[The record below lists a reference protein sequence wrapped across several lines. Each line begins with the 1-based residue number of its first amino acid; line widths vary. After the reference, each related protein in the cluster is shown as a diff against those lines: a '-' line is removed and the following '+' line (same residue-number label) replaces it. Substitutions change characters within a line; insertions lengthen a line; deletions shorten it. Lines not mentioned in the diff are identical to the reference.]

1 MPKKQAAFLLLLLP
15 LLFSLVLWP
24 QASLAAAREG
34 WQLCTATL
42 IPSLFPFF
50 VLTTLLIR
58 LGLPQLLGA
67 VLAPLSGPLLG
78 LSGPG
83 ASVFL
88 LGLLGGYPVGARS
101 AAALYASG
109 QCSRQ
114 EGEHLL
120 SFCNLCGPSFLLGV
134 VGGGVFQSAAV
145 GFALYLSH
153 IAAALAVGVLFR
165 LFLRRGTPD
174 RFVPTPKAA
183 PVPSLSE
190 VFLEAVRSSFTSC
203 LSVCAFV
210 LFFQV
215 VLRMLSVSG
224 LLSLLARGT
233 AFLLS
238 PLGVTP
244 RWAISF
250 LSGLLEV
257 TSGVTSLSAGSLP
270 CRIVTAAFLLG
281 WGGLSVHAQT
291 LSVVASSGLSLRPYF
306 IGKLLHASFSALFIL
321 PFARRWKNTLSVF
334 SPLPAPN
341 VPSLAP
347 YWRQATCLS
356 LLLCGLLVLFFAK
369 TVVKRRNLSYNKKK

>member
-1 MPKKQAAFLLLLLP
+1 MPKKQITFLLLLLP

-24 QASLAAAREG
+24 QAALAAARDG

-58 LGLPQLLGA
+58 LGLPQLLGS
-67 VLAPLSGPLLG
+67 VLAPISRPLLG
-78 LSGPG
+78 ISGPG

-120 SFCNLCGPSFLLGV
+120 AFCNLCGPSFLLGV
-134 VGGGVFQSAAV
+134 VGAGVFQSTAV
-145 GFALYLSH
+145 GLALYAAH
-153 IAAALAVGVLFR
+153 IAAALAVGLLFR
-165 LFLRRGTPD
+165 LFLHRKKPEPSA
-174 RFVPTPKAA
+174 VMPKAA
-183 PVPSLSE
+183 PVPSLSNA
-190 VFLEAVRSSFTSC
+190 FLEAVRSSFMSC

-244 RWAISF
+244 RWALSF
-250 LSGLLEV
+250 LAGLLEV

-281 WGGLSVHAQT
+281 WGGLSVHAQA

-306 IGKLLHASFSALFIL
+306 IGKLLHASLSALFIL
-321 PFARRWKNTLSVF
+321 PFARRWKSTLTVF
-334 SPLPAPN
+334 SPFPAPN
-341 VPSLAP
+341 VPALAP
-347 YWRQATCLS
+347 YWQQSLHIS
-356 LLLCGLLVLFFAK
+356 LLLCGLLVFFFVK
-369 TVVKRRNLSYNKKK
+369 TVVKRRKLSYNKRK